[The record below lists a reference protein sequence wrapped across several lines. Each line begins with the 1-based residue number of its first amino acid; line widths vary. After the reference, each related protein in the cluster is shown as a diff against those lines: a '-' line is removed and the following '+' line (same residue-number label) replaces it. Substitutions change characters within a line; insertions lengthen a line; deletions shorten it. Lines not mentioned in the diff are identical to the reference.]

1 MGAATGAA
9 SRNQNRERMK
19 TETKLLPPRP
29 DGRGETLAAALVIEP
44 ARGVPLPDLGEL
56 WRYRELFFF
65 LVWRDVKVRY
75 AQTVL
80 GAGWAILQPV
90 LTMVVFTVIFGNF
103 AEIPSDGVPY
113 PVFSL
118 AALVPWTY
126 FSKALSGSSSSLVS
140 NTNLITKVYFPRLI
154 TPLAPV
160 LAGLVDFAI
169 AFMIL
174 AAVML
179 LYGLL
184 PAASAL
190 VVLPALIL
198 AMMSTAAGVGCWL
211 AALNIHYRDVKYVVP
226 FLVQIW
232 MYLSPVVY
240 PLSMVPEKYRLLY
253 ALNPMVGVIEGF
265 RAVLLDTS
273 AVSPGLIFL
282 SLGIG
287 LLLLVSGA
295 IYFRRTEDVFADVA

>member
-1 MGAATGAA
+1 MTAQYELPQSRAESHGGTQA
-9 SRNQNRERMK
+9 S
-19 TETKLLPPRP
+19 
-29 DGRGETLAAALVIEP
+29 ALVIEP
-44 ARGVPLPDLGEL
+44 ARGVPLPDLREL

-103 AEIPSDGVPY
+103 AKIPSDGIPY

-118 AALVPWTY
+118 TALVPWTY
-126 FSKALSGSSSSLVS
+126 FSKALQGSSGSLVA

-169 AFMIL
+169 AFVIL
-174 AAVML
+174 IVVML
-179 LYGLL
+179 GFGML
-184 PAASAL
+184 PSASAL
-190 VVLPALIL
+190 IVLPLLVL
-198 AMMSTAAGVGCWL
+198 AMMTTAAGVGAWL
-211 AALNIHYRDVKYVVP
+211 AALNIHFRDIKYVVP
-226 FLVQIW
+226 FLLQIW

-240 PLSMVPEKYRLLY
+240 PLSMVPEQYRTLY

-265 RAVLLDTS
+265 RAVLLDSS
-273 AVSPGLIFL
+273 AVSPGHIAL

-287 LLLLVSGA
+287 LVLLITGA